1 MNQRKTG
8 SLGVP
13 FFHSLNMENP
23 MRLFVSSLLLAVAVF
38 CSAFAGET
46 IRVVGVNHPWTDA
59 MKTLLPAFE
68 KETGITVQL
77 ETYGEDQLVQKLM
90 VELLAG
96 NSSIDAFVT
105 RPLMEGRV
113 MKQNG
118 WYEDLEPYYL
128 GDKEYDFADY
138 TAGSLEC
145 TRVGGAQ
152 VAIPLQTE
160 VEVLY
165 YRTDLF
171 EKHGLKPPKTL
182 DEMRAIAAKL
192 TDRANGMFG
201 FVARGQR
208 SALISQF
215 SSYVYNHGSDWFDK
229 KTRRSL
235 LNTPEFIAAAKFYGG
250 MLRDYGPDG
259 VQNMS
264 WPQAVAI
271 FAQGKAA
278 MYTEASSLY
287 PNMLDPAKS
296 TVADKT
302 ACAMLPAGPIGHKT
316 YDITS
321 WGLSIYSGSKKKD
334 AAWKFIRYMTDKER
348 TLIIQGDFAN
358 QCARKSTYTKP
369 EGIKKFPPTLVEAIF
384 ASAPYGVGTTLPPV
398 VAVGEARDIIG
409 EIVATA
415 ITGGDVEAAAKT
427 ADQKFQALLDKEGK

>member
-1 MNQRKTG
+1 
-8 SLGVP
+8 
-13 FFHSLNMENP
+13 MENA
-23 MRLFVSSLLLAVAVF
+23 MRLFVSSLLLATVVCWAG
-38 CSAFAGET
+38 FAGET

-59 MKTLLPAFE
+59 MKTLIPAFE
-68 KETGITVQL
+68 KETGVKVQL

-90 VELLAG
+90 VELLSG
-96 NSSIDAFVT
+96 GSSIDAFMT

-118 WYEDLEPYYL
+118 WYENLEPYYRD
-128 GDKEYDFADY
+128 DKEYDFADY
-138 TAGSLEC
+138 TTGSLEC
-145 TRVGGAQ
+145 TRVDGAQ
-152 VAIPLQTE
+152 IAIPLQTE

-171 EKHGLKPPKTL
+171 AKHGLKPPKTL
-182 DEMRAIAAKL
+182 EEMRDIAAKL
-192 TDRANGMFG
+192 TDRANGVYG

-235 LNTPEFIAAAKFYGG
+235 INTPEFIAAATFYGG
-250 MLRDYGPDG
+250 MLRDYGPEG

-321 WGLSIYSGSKKKD
+321 WGLSIYANSQNKD
-334 AAWKFIRYMTDKER
+334 ATWKFIRYMTDKER

-358 QCARKSTYTKP
+358 QCARKFTYTLP

-384 ASAPYGVGTTLPPV
+384 ASAPFGVGTTLPQV
-398 VAVGEARDIIG
+398 TAVGEARDIIG
-409 EIVATA
+409 EVVTTA
-415 ITGGDVEAAAKT
+415 ISGGDVPAAA
-427 ADQKFQALLDKEGK
+427 AAAHQKFQALLDKESK